1 MSDPAPQVPDA
12 HGLVWTGD
20 ARALP
25 PQMLGLPASLPA
37 DLPCAAVGW
46 LRAPGTEGGVPAA
59 VRRSLA
65 RGLCAL
71 GWVVFPTDHETP
83 DDGGWHVLDDGSAV
97 GIAAAAGWRR
107 RRTAWCATRVP
118 ERAAGLFDTA
128 GHDWTQGAQRALVCS
143 AQPALDAT
151 LAAVLADTGEA
162 PSPARA
168 LVLPGADGEFAA
180 FCFFDPAAQPQLA
193 QALEQACR
201 AQGLGWR
208 TADAEGFGRCDWIAD
223 PHAPQTR
230 TGDLR

>member
-1 MSDPAPQVPDA
+1 MSTAAPHPDA
-12 HGLVWTGD
+12 HALVWTVD

-37 DLPCAAVGW
+37 DLPCAALGW
-46 LRAPGTEGGVPAA
+46 LREAATDAGVPPA
-59 VRRSLA
+59 VRRVLA
-65 RGLCAL
+65 GGLCEL
-71 GWVVFPTDHETP
+71 GWVVFPTDQQAP
-83 DDGGWHVLDDGSAV
+83 NDGTWHALDDGSVV
-97 GIAAAAGWRR
+97 GVATAAGWRR
-107 RRTAWCATRVP
+107 RRITWCATRAP
-118 ERAAGLFDTA
+118 ERAADLFDTT
-128 GHDWTQGAQRALVCS
+128 GHDWTQGAQRALVCD

-151 LAAVLADTGEA
+151 LAATLADRGDVPA
-162 PSPARA
+162 QARA
-168 LVLPGADGEFAA
+168 LVLPGSDGEFAA

-208 TADAEGFGRCDWIAD
+208 TADAEDFGRCDWIVA